1 MCKNHIFLPQEIL
14 SLQKVRG
21 SEVRNLAKPR
31 DVMGNLR
38 RQTTMKQ
45 TVIIL
50 TFGLLT
56 ALLTGCDPYYSIT
69 VTNNTSET
77 AQILVKET
85 INFRTDKQKSLTTMD
100 GFDVYELAP
109 NEQIKVGSAIAEIDN
124 DIPFEQ
130 LKIIRNRD
138 TITANNLETI
148 KNLFDKKTFGG
159 LKTPYNISIK

>member
-1 MCKNHIFLPQEIL
+1 
-14 SLQKVRG
+14 
-21 SEVRNLAKPR
+21 
-31 DVMGNLR
+31 
-38 RQTTMKQ
+38 MKQ

-85 INFRTDKQKSLTTMD
+85 IHFRTEKQKSLTTID
-100 GFDVYELAP
+100 GFEVYELAP
-109 NEQIKVGSAIAEIDN
+109 NEQMQVGSAIAEIDN

-130 LKIIRNRD
+130 IKIVRNRD
-138 TITANNLETI
+138 TVAANNIVTI
-148 KNLFDKKTFGG
+148 KELFDKKTFGG